1 MADPRKC
8 PQCGAR
14 IQRADG
20 RFCEFCGYELA
31 APAPAASPAGP
42 VTHPG
47 AHPDAHPSAHP
58 NVGSG
63 VGTVSAA
70 GAISLAARFEAAQR
84 HPELPELLRREPSVT
99 RQMLG
104 EGCSVAGLTLFT
116 TLSSIGLLVFLTAS
130 RRSPLWVVP
139 LFFVLLGLFL
149 LAAATKRGSRIHA
162 APLARDLAC
171 VVDKRTEI
179 SGADSTTTTKY
190 HATLERTDGQR
201 TEYEVDGRV
210 AGLMAQGDLGVAYT
224 KAELLVDFQRL
235 R

>member
-1 MADPRKC
+1 MRLR
-8 PQCGAR
+8 AR
-14 IQRADG
+14 G
-20 RFCEFCGYELA
+20 
-31 APAPAASPAGP
+31 
-42 VTHPG
+42 PG
-47 AHPDAHPSAHP
+47 AGSEPGRPGHSPWRPSWLPSGAHP

-63 VGTVSAA
+63 VGPLSAA

-84 HPELPELLRREPSVT
+84 HPELPELMRREPSVT